1 MESDSYSETESVG
14 NQNNEIADDVNLP
27 LAERLKRLSEQNS
40 RNAFESVNNTHRKKK
55 RSHDSENYTSDAAI
69 SHKNA
74 PAVMPSNRPVK
85 RLRIDANNVVQQF
98 RDPR

>member
-1 MESDSYSETESVG
+1 MESEGECEDHVD
-14 NQNNEIADDVNLP
+14 EIDDVHLP
-27 LAERLKRLSEQNS
+27 LAERLRRLSESKS

-55 RSHDSENYTSDAAI
+55 REHEHESLDDLNT

-74 PAVMPSNRPVK
+74 PAVMPSNKPVK
-85 RLRIDANNVVQQF
+85 RLRIDANNTVQQF